1 VSREEIFLFKSKLTD
16 TAYVL
21 AALAVCTSAAAMAF
35 LCLYFYGVVGGPIID
50 NVVYTSLDWV
60 ARLFF

>member
-1 VSREEIFLFKSKLTD
+1 VSREEIFLLKSKITD
-16 TAYVL
+16 AGYVL
-21 AALAVCTSAAAMAF
+21 AALAVCATAAAMAF
-35 LCLYFYGVVGGPIID
+35 LSLYYYGIIGGPIID